1 MRHKRGKEHMVKV
14 GIDAMYVH
22 TPELYVDNSELAV
35 ARGEDP
41 RHFVEGIG
49 IKSFSVPPP
58 NEDQASMA
66 ATAAFRLMKTYNIEP
81 SDIFRIDTPTESG
94 LDASRALVSD
104 VVGMLEQVYGKGSF
118 SHLMGYEQKFACVSG
133 MERLL
138 DSSAWFAAG
147 WNSRKYALVLV
158 TDIAKYE
165 LKSKEE
171 PTQGAAAAALLI
183 GENPRLLE
191 IIPRAVGS
199 GLRNE
204 KGDFKKPGGRTIA
217 LVDTV
222 GKGRSYAAY
231 LSEMK
236 QAWLNFTSSI
246 KSIGLYKDDEETSA
260 VDIID
265 RAGFHNP
272 HKKMVISAYAS
283 LLIHEWRNRPKW
295 NDITSKIG
303 PEPPRGS
310 MDDLTYYMSKEY
322 NEFRRKFMTLE
333 EFNQDFEKKV
343 GSSLV
348 APELIGNSYAA
359 SVFVGLDSIFEND
372 KESLAQKIL
381 ALCGYGSGSHAL
393 IQATRVSPECDTARK
408 ELDLMKRLPQ
418 RRRLSISEYEEIHQ
432 GIIRIDESKVLSKP
446 RFILTSVGQKGTA
459 SEGDRE
465 YIFIS

>member
-1 MRHKRGKEHMVKV
+1 MPKV
-14 GIDAMYVH
+14 GIDAIYIH
-22 TPELYVDNSELAV
+22 TPELYVDTTELAL

-41 RHFVEGIG
+41 KHFTDGIG
-49 IKSFSVPPP
+49 ITKFAIPPA

-66 ATAAFRLMKTYNIEP
+66 ATAAYRLMRMHNIKPE
-81 SDIFRIDTPTESG
+81 DIFRIDTPTESG

-104 VVGMLEQVYGKGSF
+104 VIGMLEQIYGKGSF
-118 SHLMGYEQKFACVSG
+118 SHILGYEQKFACVSG

-138 DSSAWFAAG
+138 DTSAWFAAG

-191 IIPRAVGS
+191 VIPGAVGS
-199 GLRNE
+199 GLRHE

-217 LVDTV
+217 LVDTI

-236 QAWLNFTSSI
+236 QAWINFSLASA
-246 KSIGLYKDDEETSA
+246 KIGLVNPSKNESL
-260 VDIID
+260 VDLID

-272 HKKMVISAYAS
+272 HKKMVLAAFAS
-283 LLIHEWRNRPKW
+283 LLIHEWRNLPKW
-295 NDITSKIG
+295 SSITEKIG
-303 PEPPRGS
+303 PEPSRAGI
-310 MDDLTYYMSKEY
+310 DDVSFYMSKEY
-322 NEFRRKFMTLE
+322 NDYRRKFMVLPEVTE
-333 EFNQDFEKKV
+333 YFEQRL

-348 APELIGNSYAA
+348 APEIIGNCYAA

-372 KESLAQKIL
+372 KDDLSSKII

-393 IQATRVSPECDTARK
+393 IQATRVSENYK
-408 ELDLMKRLPQ
+408 EIKAKLDLMKRLVH
-418 RRRLSISEYEEIHQ
+418 RRKISVEEYEALHS
-432 GIIRIDESKVLSKP
+432 GKVTIDDQPVLSKP
-446 RFILTSVGQKGTA
+446 RFVLSKIGQHGTA
-459 SEGDRE
+459 EEGNRE
-465 YIFIS
+465 YIFVE

>member
-1 MRHKRGKEHMVKV
+1 MTKV
-14 GIDAMYVH
+14 GIDAIYVY
-22 TPELYVDNSELAV
+22 TPELFVDNAELAI
-35 ARGEDP
+35 ARGQDP
-41 RHFVEGIG
+41 KHFTEGIG
-49 IKSFSVPPP
+49 ISKFSVAPP

-66 ATAAFRLMKTYNIEP
+66 ATAAYRLMQTYDISP

-147 WNSRKYALVLV
+147 WNTRKYALVLV

-165 LKSKEE
+165 LNSKEE

-183 GENPRLLE
+183 GTEPRLVE
-191 IIPRAVGS
+191 VIPRAVGS

-204 KGDFKKPGGRTIA
+204 KGDFKKPGGRMIA

-231 LSEMK
+231 LTEMK
-236 QAWLNFTSSI
+236 QAWLNFVSAI
-246 KSIGLYKDDEETSA
+246 KRNKIFDLGDGMPV
-260 VDIID
+260 VDLID

-272 HKKMVISAYAS
+272 HRKMVISAYAS
-283 LLIHEWRNRPKW
+283 LLIHEWRDLPRWSSILN
-295 NDITSKIG
+295 KIG
-303 PEPPRGS
+303 PEPKREGL
-310 MDDLTYYMSKEY
+310 DDLSYYMSKEY
-322 NEFRRKFMTLE
+322 NEFRRKFMNLP
-333 EFNQDFEKKV
+333 EFINDFNTKI
-343 GSSLV
+343 GSSLK
-348 APELIGNSYAA
+348 APDLVGNSYAA

-372 KESLAQKIL
+372 PSELTGKVL

-393 IQATRVSPECDTARK
+393 IQATRVSEDNGSIRK
-408 ELDLMKRLPQ
+408 KLDLMLRLQQ
-418 RRRLSISEYEEIHQ
+418 RKKISVEEYEMIHK
-432 GIIRIDESKVLSKP
+432 GEVSFNDYPVYSKP
-446 RFILTSVGQKGTA
+446 RFVLTKVGQPGTP

-465 YIFIS
+465 YVFEG

>member
-1 MRHKRGKEHMVKV
+1 MTKV
-14 GIDAMYVH
+14 GIDAIYVY
-22 TPELYVDNSELAV
+22 TPELYVDTAELAL

-41 RHFVEGIG
+41 KHFTEGIG
-49 IKSFSVPPP
+49 ISKFSVAPP

-66 ATAAFRLMKTYNIEP
+66 ATAAYRLMENYGVSPE
-81 SDIFRIDTPTESG
+81 DIFRIDTPTESG

-118 SHLMGYEQKFACVSG
+118 VHLMGYEQKFACVSG

-147 WNSRKYALVLV
+147 WNTRKYALVLV

-165 LKSKEE
+165 LRSKEE

-183 GENPRLLE
+183 GADPRLIE
-191 IIPRAVGS
+191 IIPKAVGS

-204 KGDFKKPGGRTIA
+204 RGDFKKPGGRTIA

-236 QAWLNFTSSI
+236 QAWLNFVNAI
-246 KSIGLYKDDEETSA
+246 KTYKIFNL
-260 VDIID
+260 VDGRPIVDLID

-272 HKKMVISAYAS
+272 HKKMVLSAYAS
-283 LLIHEWRNRPKW
+283 LLIHEWRSLPRWSN
-295 NDITSKIG
+295 IVSKIG
-303 PEPPRGS
+303 PEPNREGL
-310 MDDLTYYMSKEY
+310 DDLSYYMSKEY
-322 NEFRRKFMTLE
+322 NEFRRKFMNLP
-333 EFNQDFEKKV
+333 EFFDNFNEKI
-343 GSSLV
+343 GSSLK
-348 APELIGNSYAA
+348 APDLIGNSYSA

-372 KESLAQKIL
+372 PDDLSEKIL

-393 IQATRVSPECDTARK
+393 IQATKVSAENRSVRK
-408 ELDLMKRLPQ
+408 KLDLMSRLEQ
-418 RRRLSISEYEEIHQ
+418 RKKISIEEYEIIHAGQ
-432 GIIRIDESKVLSKP
+432 VKLDDWPVHSKP
-446 RFILTSVGQKGTA
+446 RFVLTKIGQQGTPA
-459 SEGDRE
+459 EGDRE
-465 YIFIS
+465 YSFQT